1 LVIFVYN
8 SEKEVSQMR
17 FLSRLVI
24 AFVVCLVAVVLL
36 AVPAQAQ
43 GADIILSPSSGV
55 PGEEVRVRGYNFTD
69 DAWVDIYYYPNGARI
84 RVAEVETDDDG
95 DFSWVTFIV
104 PESCTGVH
112 EVYAEDDDEID
123 ADADFTVEPGLIV
136 DPEEGPVGTN
146 VTVEGRGFA
155 DEEEEIELRYYTD
168 GDYVV
173 VEDDITADDDGSWE
187 VSFQIPPSA
196 QGSHELDADGDENQ
210 YYEVKNAAFEVTPKI
225 SLDKSSGSVGD
236 NITMRGSGFEADD
249 RDITILFDGEAVRA
263 EIRANDMG
271 SWNGSFEV
279 PEMPIGEYSV
289 TAEGEQTQDVSELTF
304 KIEPEIVLSP
314 AQGHVGTEL
323 TVTGRGFATDEYVS
337 IMYDGSQ
344 VATDKTNAE
353 GSFDVSFTVP
363 ESKHGERLVTVEDD
377 ADNEATAIFTMESD
391 PPDTP
396 ELSSPP
402 DGGRVGFIGSVRPTV
417 EWSEVSDDSGVYYS
431 LQIAVSANFNTTEE
445 FVDPIFSVDGLVGT
459 NYTLKETEAL
469 PYGTYYWI
477 VQAVDGADNES
488 GWTEAHSFRSGLLP
502 LWAFI
507 VIIVVVVVLIGTLV
521 YFFVIRKRVRYY

>member
-1 LVIFVYN
+1 
-8 SEKEVSQMR
+8 MR
-17 FLSRLVI
+17 FLSRLLIVFI
-24 AFVVCLVAVVLL
+24 VCLVAIALS
-36 AVPAQAQ
+36 AVPAQAD
-43 GADIILSPSSGV
+43 GADIIVSPSSGV
-55 PGEEVRVRGYNFTD
+55 PGEEVRVRGYNFTAD
-69 DAWVDIYYYPNGARI
+69 EWVDIYYYPNGARI

-104 PESCTGVH
+104 PESCTGDH
-112 EVYAEDDDEID
+112 TVYAEDEDEID

-136 DPEEGPVGTN
+136 DPEEGTVGTN

-155 DEEEEIELRYYTD
+155 DEEEEIELRYYID

-173 VEDDITADDDGSWE
+173 VEDDITADEDGSWE

-196 QGSHELDADGDENQ
+196 QGSHEIDAEGDESQ
-210 YYEVKNAAFEVTPKI
+210 YYEVEDATFEVTPGI

-236 NITMRGSGFEADD
+236 NITMTGSGFVADE
-249 RDITILFDGEAVRA
+249 RDITILFDGEAVKT
-263 EIRANDMG
+263 EIRADETG

-279 PEMPIGEYSV
+279 PEMPTGEYSV
-289 TAEGEQTQDVSELTF
+289 TAEGEQTEKEDISALGFEI
-304 KIEPEIVLSP
+304 KPGIVLSP
-314 AQGHVGTEL
+314 DEGHVGTDL
-323 TVTGRGFATDEYVS
+323 TVTGRGFATDEDVA

-344 VATDKTNAE
+344 VVTDTTNAE

-363 ESKHGERLVTVEDD
+363 ESIHGAHQVKAEDD
-377 ADNEATAIFTMESD
+377 VENEATAIFTMESD

-396 ELSSPP
+396 EPISPP
-402 DGGRVGFIGSVRPTV
+402 DGGRVGFIGKVRPTF

-431 LQIAVSANFNTTEE
+431 LQIAASANFTSTEE

-459 NYTLKETEAL
+459 NYTLNATEAL

-477 VQAVDGADNES
+477 VQAVDGAENES
-488 GWTEAHSFRSGLLP
+488 GWTEAHSFRAGLLP

-507 VIIVVVVVLIGTLV
+507 VIIVFIVLLIGVLV
-521 YFFVIRKRVRYY
+521 YFFVIRKRIRYY

>member
-1 LVIFVYN
+1 M
-8 SEKEVSQMR
+8 S
-17 FLSRLVI
+17 FLSRLL
-24 AFVVCLVAVVLL
+24 VVLVFCLVAMALL
-36 AVPAQAQ
+36 AVPVQAD
-43 GADIILSPSSGV
+43 GASIILSPDDGV
-55 PGEEVRVRGYNFTD
+55 PGEEVEVRGYNFTAD
-69 DAWVDIYYYPNGARI
+69 EWVDIYYYPNGARI
-84 RVAEVETDDDG
+84 RVAEDETNSSG
-95 DFSWVTFIV
+95 YFRVTFTV
-104 PESCTGVH
+104 PESCTGDH
-112 EVYAEDDDEID
+112 TVYAEDEDEID
-123 ADADFTVEPGLIV
+123 AYADFTVEPGLTI

-146 VTVEGRGFA
+146 VTVEGWGFA
-155 DEEEEIELRYYTD
+155 EDEEEIELRYYTD

-173 VEDDITADDDGSWE
+173 VEDDITADEDGSWE

-196 QGSHELDADGDENQ
+196 QGSHEIDAEGDESND
-210 YYEVKNAAFEVTPKI
+210 YEVEDAIFEVTPGI
-225 SLDKSSGSVGD
+225 SLDKLSGSVGD
-236 NITMRGSGFEADD
+236 NITMTGSGFEANE
-249 RDITILFDGEAVRA
+249 RDITILFDGEEVQT

-289 TAEGEQTQDVSELTF
+289 TAEGEQTQDISELSF
-304 KIEPEIVLSP
+304 EIKPGIVLSP
-314 AQGHVGTEL
+314 DEGHVGTAL

-344 VATDKTNAE
+344 VATDTTNAE

-363 ESKHGERLVTVEDD
+363 ESKHGEQLVTAEDD
-377 ADNEATAIFTMESD
+377 EENEATAIFTMESD

-396 ELSSPP
+396 EPISPP
-402 DGGRVGFIGSVRPTV
+402 DGGRVGFIGSVRPTF

-459 NYTLKETEAL
+459 NYTLEETEAL

-477 VQAVDGADNES
+477 VQAVDGAENES
-488 GWTEAHSFRSGLLP
+488 GWTEAHSFRTGLLP

-507 VIIVVVVVLIGTLV
+507 VIIVVIVLLIGALV
-521 YFFVIRKRVRYY
+521 YFFVIRKKVYYY